1 MADHDDAAPART
13 LLLDAFGRI
22 HDAVGSVLDGID
34 PTALR
39 HRPDADA
46 NTVAWLVWHL
56 TRVQDG
62 HLAELADTE
71 PRWRAG
77 GWVERFALDLDPEA
91 TGYGAGPEE
100 VAALDDASA
109 ELLAGYHEEVHVAT
123 VALVEGLTTAR
134 LAEVV
139 DDSWD
144 PPVTASVRLVSV
156 VEDCLMHAGQAAYV
170 RGLAERVG

>member
-1 MADHDDAAPART
+1 MADHDAAPART

-34 PTALR
+34 ADALR
-39 HRPDADA
+39 YRPDPEA

-62 HLAELADTE
+62 HLAELAEVE
-71 PRWRAG
+71 PRWSAG
-77 GWVERFALDLDPEA
+77 GWVDRFALDLDPDA

-100 VAALDDASA
+100 VAALDGASA
-109 ELLAGYHEEVHVAT
+109 ELLTGYHEEVHAAT
-123 VALVEGLTTAR
+123 GALVEGLTAAR

-139 DDSWD
+139 DESWD
-144 PPVTASVRLVSV
+144 PPVTASMRLVSV
-156 VEDCLMHAGQAAYV
+156 IEDCLMHAGQAGYV
-170 RGLAERVG
+170 RGLAERAG